1 MGILSD
7 ELGVERVI
15 YSEETIKKRITELGE
30 QIAKDYAGQE
40 LIVIGLIR
48 GAMYFLAD
56 LTRAIDLPIKVDMIG
71 FTNIPDTTSKTGVV
85 RIIKDIELDIAGKNV
100 LVVEDIIRTG
110 LTTAYIIQNLEMK
123 RPKEIRLCSML
134 VNPDRLL
141 IPNSYV
147 TLLADLQNPP
157 SYPSV
162 PQSAIVDMPGGGVGV
177 WVVKDDGTVERR
189 AVKTRDA
196 YLGWC
201 PMLEG
206 LKEGERVVISG
217 VAKLQPGMKVV
228 EVSPTPN
235 EDITPGFKPTVE
247 D

>member
-141 IPNSYV
+141 MTIPVHYCGFEINDNW
-147 TLLADLQNPP
+147 LAGYGLDREEIGRNLP
-157 SYPSV
+157 Y
-162 PQSAIVDMPGGGVGV
+162 IVQI
-177 WVVKDDGTVERR
+177 KKR
-189 AVKTRDA
+189 
-196 YLGWC
+196 
-201 PMLEG
+201 
-206 LKEGERVVISG
+206 KE
-217 VAKLQPGMKVV
+217 
-228 EVSPTPN
+228 
-235 EDITPGFKPTVE
+235 
-247 D
+247 